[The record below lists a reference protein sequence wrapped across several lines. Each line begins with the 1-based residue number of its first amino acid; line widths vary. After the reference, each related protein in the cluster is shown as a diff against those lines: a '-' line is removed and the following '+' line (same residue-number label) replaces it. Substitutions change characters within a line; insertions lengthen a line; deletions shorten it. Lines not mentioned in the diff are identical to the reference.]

1 MNEDLKEIE
10 KTIETLLEV
19 EDIKEYEKNNEQKY
33 KDYIHILEEYSK
45 ALADKTETYNEKE
58 LEWLDKLLDKFG
70 TEMTIL
76 HKLSQDDLEA
86 VVGEKVAKEI
96 ILAREGKM
104 KLQAGGGGTYG
115 RVAKE

>member
-45 ALADKTETYNEKE
+45 ALPVTSFFVNLLSTLISSFGVSIFKSGDKSFVVK
-58 LEWLDKLLDKFG
+58 
-70 TEMTIL
+70 IL
-76 HKLSQDDLEA
+76 
-86 VVGEKVAKEI
+86 
-96 ILAREGKM
+96 
-104 KLQAGGGGTYG
+104 
-115 RVAKE
+115 